1 MDEVYLT
8 DAVVRALATEL
19 KVDGV
24 RVRCAGSLRSDL
36 GMDSIAAV
44 NVAFALED
52 ELGIEID
59 VVDGE
64 SLDSVSSIVSVIQ
77 RLLGRP

>member
-1 MDEVYLT
+1 MDEVFVA
-8 DAVVRALATEL
+8 DAVVRALAMEL
-19 KVDGV
+19 KVNEVD
-24 RVRCAGSLRSDL
+24 VRCASSLKSDL

-59 VVDGE
+59 IADGE
-64 SLDSVSSIVSVIQ
+64 SLDSVSAIVSVIQ
-77 RLLGRP
+77 RVLGR